1 MENKL
6 SNFFP
11 FSPESNLGS
20 SFILCIDDGAFSGAC
35 AFHELLFKSLKDGKK
50 VHIISVTHSRSHYE
64 AVLRKQVHFFYF
76 LLPFPSL
83 ILHSSSLTI

>member
-11 FSPESNLGS
+11 FSPESNLSS
-20 SFILCIDDGAFSGAC
+20 SFLLCIDDGAFSGAC
-35 AFHELLFKSLKDGKK
+35 AFHELLFKLLKDGKN

-64 AVLRKQVHFFYF
+64 AVLRKQVQH
-76 LLPFPSL
+76 LRL
-83 ILHSSSLTI
+83 SS